1 MSYASAAAAAAPGK
15 PVRGGVAALAAPPRV
30 GPSATTRSVRQCSK
44 QGTKLTRVI
53 FWPHPIFAGV
63 PPPVDAVFAALESFR
78 PCLKAAKY
86 TLRNDLVL
94 TFESPV
100 DPADWERLAGHL
112 SSPAPSAFFLG
123 GIGEVLNRGTSA
135 LLKFPLVPTHLP
147 DSSAVTDDKL
157 HEWITAHPKWADV
170 KFIKKARFVV
180 PVSKKLGLS
189 ATVLIEIQDGRSGS
203 TARRL
208 LQMDISFGGAVHRT
222 RPWSI
227 ARPAPQCSICLKWVT
242 PHTGASQK
250 WPGAICAPGTTIHHL
265 TMSL

>member
-1 MSYASAAAAAAPGK
+1 LK
-15 PVRGGVAALAAPPRV
+15 VA
-30 GPSATTRSVRQCSK
+30 
-44 QGTKLTRVI
+44 
-53 FWPHPIFAGV
+53 
-63 PPPVDAVFAALESFR
+63 E
-78 PCLKAAKY
+78 Y

-100 DPADWERLAGHL
+100 DPADWERLAGRL
-112 SSPAPSAFFLG
+112 SSPAPSLFPG

-170 KFIKKARFVV
+170 KFVKKAHFVV
-180 PVSKKLGLS
+180 PASKKLGLL
-189 ATVLIEIQDGRSGS
+189 ATVLVEIQDGRSGS

-208 LQMDISFGGAVHRT
+208 LQTDISFGGAVHRT

-227 ARPAPQCSICLKWVT
+227 A
-242 PHTGASQK
+242 
-250 WPGAICAPGTTIHHL
+250 
-265 TMSL
+265 